1 MKQSRGTGH
10 SEDIQIFLLAHL
22 LFFLY
27 EPSGSPGIGFLIFA
41 EEQGTY
47 QRPSEYQAWIYPTS
61 RFRSPEEELFR
72 FHIKHKGMD
81 GRLLHCPV
89 LQMWKFPIS
98 TSLLHLHVS
107 NTGWNT
113 APCLVYQLVD
123 PCNLLTRSFGFL
135 LPILDRGK
143 PNFLCPFAQ
152 PFSSA
157 TCNAGKGH

>member
-1 MKQSRGTGH
+1 MEQSHGTGH

-81 GRLLHCPV
+81 GRLLLPSASNVEISHQYQPALSSC
-89 LQMWKFPIS
+89 LQHGMKHRPM
-98 TSLLHLHVS
+98 
-107 NTGWNT
+107 
-113 APCLVYQLVD
+113 PCLSAGGSLQPV
-123 PCNLLTRSFGFL
+123 NT
-135 LPILDRGK
+135 ILWISAS
-143 PNFLCPFAQ
+143 PF
-152 PFSSA
+152 
-157 TCNAGKGH
+157 